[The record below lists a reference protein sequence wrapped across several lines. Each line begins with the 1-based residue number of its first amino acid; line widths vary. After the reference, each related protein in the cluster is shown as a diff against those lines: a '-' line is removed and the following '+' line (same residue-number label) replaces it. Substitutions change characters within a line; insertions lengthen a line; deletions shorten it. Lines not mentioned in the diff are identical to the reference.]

1 MINTLLRTLEVPGSY
16 LDLVT
21 DCPLIRFRA
30 FPIPSGQMS
39 VQCLKLYKRRLL
51 PAIAAQ
57 PILHLTMAY
66 LLLIFPRKHEK
77 KKHEHNTK
85 NKQHIKLVNIR
96 TSAHHVFCR
105 STHNW

>member
-21 DCPLIRFRA
+21 DCPHICFRA

-39 VQCLKLYKRRLL
+39 VQCLKLYKRRLF

-57 PILHLTMAY
+57 PILHLTMAVFTSH
-66 LLLIFPRKHEK
+66 LSQKTRKEK
-77 KKHEHNTK
+77 T
-85 NKQHIKLVNIR
+85 
-96 TSAHHVFCR
+96 
-105 STHNW
+105 